1 MVCITEPITP
11 TAVVKGPSRDANT
24 FFKDICSNNNVRYI
38 DFTLL
43 KNDVFDI
50 TDNDFCDWEGHMYGE
65 AAERFSGI
73 MSEVLANGNEEYFYD
88 SYKAKIDEIERK
100 SLEIF
105 KDSAFYG
112 SDCRHD
118 SYNGLCTC
126 SIRVYKVYNS
136 RD

>member
-38 DFTLL
+38 DFTFL

-100 SLEIF
+100 KS
-105 KDSAFYG
+105 
-112 SDCRHD
+112 
-118 SYNGLCTC
+118 
-126 SIRVYKVYNS
+126 
-136 RD
+136 